1 MRAHVSVRF
10 AAPLVVALA
19 LVAGEHLFAQSPA
32 APAESPSALLAR
44 LDDQRR
50 VTDFTF
56 VMQMTSFDGDKQV
69 EADTIWGFVKGVGA
83 GNRSLV
89 SFAAPASVKGR
100 KLLMDGPVVYL
111 LFPRTTN
118 PIRLSPLQ
126 VLLGQASNGDV
137 VRTAF
142 SSDYDVA
149 SLADDTRGGVPC
161 YRFTLTVKPA
171 RTDASYRQVVLWA
184 DKEHLRPV
192 YAEFSTGDK
201 LLKQATYSDYRAVLG
216 REIPFSVDIH
226 DAENP
231 QKHTVMTYLKV
242 GQKPMA
248 DTVFRRE
255 YLPSWVPEQPR

>member
-1 MRAHVSVRF
+1 MRARLIVLMV
-10 AAPLVVALA
+10 AAAVLGSAM
-19 LVAGEHLFAQSPA
+19 SA
-32 APAESPSALLAR
+32 AAESPAELLAR
-44 LDDQRR
+44 VDDQRR
-50 VTDFTF
+50 VSDFTF
-56 VMQMTSFDGDKQV
+56 VMQMTSFDGGKQV
-69 EADTIWGFVKGVGA
+69 EADTIWGFIKGVGSA
-83 GNRSLV
+83 NRSLV
-89 SFAAPASVKGR
+89 SFADPASVKGR

-142 SSDYDVA
+142 SDDYDVNA
-149 SLADDTRGGVPC
+149 LTEEDRGGAPC
-161 YRFTLTVKPA
+161 YRFSLTVKPA
-171 RTDASYRQVVLWA
+171 RTDVSYRQVTLWV
-184 DKEHLRPV
+184 DKDHLHPV

-201 LLKQATYSDYRAVLG
+201 LLKQATYSDYRTALG

-226 DAENP
+226 DADNP

-242 GQKPMA
+242 GQKQMA